1 MLRQPGL
8 YLDFKSVLKLKLRH
22 KKKIKAE
29 FKGFKGNTVTNQYLQ
44 GDSKY

>member
-22 KKKIKAE
+22 KKKKIKAE
-29 FKGFKGNTVTNQYLQ
+29 FKGFKGNTLTN
-44 GDSKY
+44 